1 MGRSKKDSG
10 TWLLTYSDLVTLLMV
25 FFLMLYMLTGGV
37 DEKTFTQ
44 FIVEFQGQKSVMEQP
59 AVMDTEMIPRED
71 LMVEAMQNLTDFV
84 KDNRLEDQVILE
96 LMFDGIRISLSEE
109 ITFNSG
115 SADLIPAARVLMAQI
130 VQLFDEKIRE
140 IEVQGHTDNIPLAP
154 SSYYPTNWDLGAG
167 RATSVVKYLIEN
179 GPLGPDKYKA
189 SSYGEFQP
197 LVPNDSEQGR
207 RTNRRVEI
215 YLRFTTVD
223 NTSVANYQL

>member
-1 MGRSKKDSG
+1 MGRSKKNAG

-37 DEKTFTQ
+37 DQQTFTQ
-44 FIVEFQGQKSVMEQP
+44 FIVEFQGQKNVMEQP
-59 AVMDTEMIPRED
+59 AVMDADLIPKED
-71 LMVEAMQNLTDFV
+71 LQQETMQNLTDFV
-84 KDNRLEDQVILE
+84 KDNRLEDQIILE

-115 SADLIPAARVLMAQI
+115 SADLIPAARVLMSQI

-140 IEVQGHTDNIPLAP
+140 VEVQGHTDNIPLSP

-167 RATSVVKYLIEN
+167 RATSMVKFLVEN
-179 GPLGPDKYKA
+179 GELGPEKYKA

-197 LVPNDSEQGR
+197 LSPNTTEQGR
-207 RTNRRVEI
+207 RLNRRVEI
-215 YLRFTTVD
+215 YLRFNNAD
-223 NTSVANYQL
+223 NTNVNNYQL